1 VVSGVCCFIIVEEF
15 ALVFCSTI
23 YNFIGMII
31 AARMFIF
38 FDFQLIREIASRR
51 MKKNVVFLFALMILG
66 LASCSTKELRVKESR
81 VGEGTPDPRN
91 PPEEFN
97 VIGAGDVL
105 NINIWKEPSL
115 SGPVKVRPDGFVTL
129 PLVNEIQVVG
139 LTTAQLRKVLEDKY
153 KEFTVDP
160 FVTVRLETIAS
171 SEVFLLGQVTRPGAF
186 PLNGNETL
194 LQILARAGGLTVFA
208 DRSNIRVVR
217 RNRDKIIEYIVDY
230 DSIIKGDVKQ
240 DILLRPGDRIIVP

>member
-1 VVSGVCCFIIVEEF
+1 MKVRIIF
-15 ALVFCSTI
+15 LIGLILV
-23 YNFIGMII
+23 
-31 AARMFIF
+31 A
-38 FDFQLIREIASRR
+38 
-51 MKKNVVFLFALMILG
+51 
-66 LASCSTKELRVKESR
+66 ASCSTKQLRVQESR
-81 VGEGTPDPRN
+81 VAEGTPDPSK

-105 NINIWKEPSL
+105 NINVWKEPSL
-115 SGPVKVRPDGFVTL
+115 SGTVKVRPDGFVTL

-139 LTTAQLRKVLEDKY
+139 MTTAQLRKALEDKY

-217 RNRDKIIEYIVDY
+217 RNKDKITEYIVDY
-230 DSIIKGDVKQ
+230 DAIIKGDVKQ